1 MIDLGTVR
9 TLMDYTDWSNRR
21 LLECASAMSDEL
33 LDRDMQIGPGTM
45 RRTMRHI
52 YAGEYVWLRRW
63 RSEVETKWIDEGVK
77 LSVAQLGA
85 EFEANIREREAF
97 LARLFESDLA
107 RVQPYRDSKGNLFK
121 ASLGDMLMQGVM
133 HSKHHQAQACNIL
146 KRLGVTWP
154 ELDYMMRIRRAS
166 DV

>member
-1 MIDLGTVR
+1 MIHLGTIR
-9 TLMDYTDWSNRR
+9 TLLAYTDWSNHR
-21 LLECASAMSDEL
+21 LLECASALSDEQ

-63 RSEVETKWIDEGVK
+63 RGEVETDWLDETAKIPVG
-77 LSVAQLGA
+77 QLA
-85 EFEANIREREAF
+85 ADFETNIREREAL
-97 LARLFESDLA
+97 LARLIESDLA

-121 ASLGDMLMQGVM
+121 ASLGDMLMQGVL

-146 KRLGVTWP
+146 KRLGAPWP